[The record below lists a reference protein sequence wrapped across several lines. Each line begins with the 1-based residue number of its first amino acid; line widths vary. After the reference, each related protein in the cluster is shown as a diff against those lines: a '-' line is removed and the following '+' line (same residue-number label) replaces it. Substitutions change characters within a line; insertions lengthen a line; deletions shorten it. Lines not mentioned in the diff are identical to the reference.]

1 VLPGGGSMLEGMP
14 EIAEQIF
21 DLPIRRGSPV
31 DVGGL
36 ADHVNSPV
44 FATAVGVVLYAHR
57 NRVPEAARGGAGAF
71 SRVAGRLRGIFKEF
85 F

>member
-1 VLPGGGSMLEGMP
+1 
-14 EIAEQIF
+14 
-21 DLPIRRGSPV
+21 
-31 DVGGL
+31 
-36 ADHVNSPV
+36 V

-57 NRVPEAARGGAGAF
+57 NRVPEPSRGGAGAF

>member
-1 VLPGGGSMLEGMP
+1 MKEADKLRLTLDPDGRKAANIKVVG
-14 EIAEQIF
+14 
-21 DLPIRRGSPV
+21 
-31 DVGGL
+31 VGGL